1 MLLDSSGTGHRH
13 APGRLPGKSCRTG
26 HRNESQVQPSLLRV
40 MPFAVSEHSSEL
52 IGCPISWS
60 FSTSCIDLELRSLSS
75 SGITRLLQYYEPLR
89 HPKAPERSL
98 KGVRLAIPRPRKGAS
113 RVACASL
120 VYMLSLLPRRSDW
133 GHSCSLAQ
141 SSQPSPKWRSGRL
154 AQRPFRGLLSVHS
167 RYGLHT
173 RAATIFRG
181 TLHRRLQPL
190 RYLHSCSGC
199 FRLERLPGGTFTHW
213 ESAALPRRTPET
225 YIMVNPFSRDRR

>member
-89 HPKAPERSL
+89 HPKLPGPSL
-98 KGVRLAIPRPRKGAS
+98 TGVRLTILRSQQGVS
-113 RVACASL
+113 CVACVSL
-120 VYMLSLLPRRSDW
+120 VYMLSPLPRHSDW
-133 GHSCSLAQ
+133 DHSCSLTQ
-141 SSQPSPKWRSGRL
+141 SYQPSPKWRSGRPV
-154 AQRPFRGLLSVHS
+154 QRPFRGLLSVHS
-167 RYGLHT
+167 RYCLHT
-173 RAATIFRG
+173 CAATYTRHASPEASTASLPPQLLRLLPAG
-181 TLHRRLQPL
+181 TVAGWDFHPLGKHRLTTA
-190 RYLHSCSGC
+190 HTN
-199 FRLERLPGGTFTHW
+199 GGH
-213 ESAALPRRTPET
+213 
-225 YIMVNPFSRDRR
+225 